1 MMQFYFLSVVTNLL
15 IGFML
20 VFQKQAEEI
29 KYLENKTVRLVIGIV
44 ACVTGIVKIFVVSS
58 VPVFGDFIPF
68 VAGIAGGFTIL
79 LEYYIKKKDVV
90 IKEDSF
96 ISKVFI
102 ANKKIVG
109 IVCLAAGGLHFVFP
123 KVLFL

>member
-1 MMQFYFLSVVTNLL
+1 MMQFYFLSVITNLL

-20 VFQKQAEEI
+20 VFEKQAEEI

-102 ANKKIVG
+102 TNKKIVG
-109 IVCLAAGGLHFVFP
+109 IVCLAAGGLHFLFP